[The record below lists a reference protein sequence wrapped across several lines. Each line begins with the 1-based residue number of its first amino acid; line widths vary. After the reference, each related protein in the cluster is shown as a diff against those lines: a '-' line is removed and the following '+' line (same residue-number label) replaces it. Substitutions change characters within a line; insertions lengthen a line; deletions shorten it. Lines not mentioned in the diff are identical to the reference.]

1 MCVVALLEEPFR
13 VGHFLPQD
21 LKMPLCGPKC
31 SLCGLIVSVW
41 GIIQLSIMGGLFMW
55 NSIGLI
61 EDLGLEEHYDTT
73 EELYKAADDAYS
85 SIAYNCWI
93 AAAIYLVT
101 LVISM
106 QQFHVNKQAGHFQ
119 L

>member
-1 MCVVALLEEPFR
+1 MA
-13 VGHFLPQD
+13 
-21 LKMPLCGPKC
+21 LCGPKL

-55 NSIGLI
+55 NSVGLI
-61 EDLGLEEHYDTT
+61 EDLGLEEHYDTA
-73 EELYKAADDAYS
+73 EELYSDADKAYKN
-85 SIAYNCWI
+85 IAYNCWI

-101 LVISM
+101 MVVSV
-106 QQFHVNKQAGHFQ
+106 QQFYVNRQAGHFQ

>member
-1 MCVVALLEEPFR
+1 
-13 VGHFLPQD
+13 
-21 LKMPLCGPKC
+21 MPLCGPKM
-31 SLCGLIVSVW
+31 SLCGMIVSVW

-55 NSIGLI
+55 KSVGLI

-73 EELYKAADDAYS
+73 EELYEAADHAYTN
-85 SIAYNCWI
+85 IAFNCWI

-101 LVISM
+101 MVVSV
-106 QQFHVNKQAGHFQ
+106 QQFHVNRQAGAFS